1 MGRIRGVM
9 AAGMLVGLGVAQ
21 PSLAQQGGALS
32 ASGFTGWT
40 VTPTARLLPWGSAS
54 LAYDNQVVGAP
65 PSGLGSGGHNFV
77 AGFGLLPGLEVTGRI
92 AASTLQTNCYVEP
105 CGVRDLSANFKAGLA
120 LDSARR
126 WHAALGATDLG
137 GQATYFRSYYGV
149 LTYSPDPLDLSLGYA
164 RRRGTSGDPGAKT
177 LDGVFA
183 SAGYRPLSWLQ
194 THVEYSDRKAWA
206 GARLFAPAEWLPA
219 GWSAHVGAN
228 VRLHGDER
236 TARGWLSAGLNI
248 PLYKVPT
255 TTRQA
260 AATATAGSGAA
271 PLAPDTRTNM
281 ATATAAVPA
290 ARPARVREFSTAGLP
305 RSAPLT
311 TDLALAP
318 FPAAPA
324 SDRDTAGPVPGA
336 APVTDEQLRG
346 LAEALR
352 AKGFEDIAVGRLPGG
367 AVALRVNN
375 ATYNVNTADGLGV
388 ALGVVARRLGATR
401 ADYRLV
407 LTQRQTPIVGVSGR
421 ADCLAQWIAGEP
433 PACNPGRLQTPGTAS
448 VAALLDGTAWV
459 VDGAAPSWATPR
471 LALEPVLRSAVAT
484 EYGVFD
490 YSLGLRAT
498 VQQPLWRGA
507 WAEVSHVAPLHA
519 SSDYRGDGVFA
530 PSRWA
535 SVTDRA
541 LLHQVWRVPVE
552 RLWGADTRPAAS
564 RWGANAVTAHVA
576 AGRINDTYH
585 GAYGELRWEPGQGR
599 HRFAVEG
606 GRFERTTEFDRVLP
620 PHSRTL
626 IGSYRYAF
634 APTHTYLEASA
645 GQYLYND
652 TGVRVGIKQW
662 FHDVAVS
669 LYVRR
674 SKFDWERSGR
684 TYAGI
689 EISIPLTPRQD
700 MSPSAT
706 PVQVTGSPRWRY
718 GVETVVRQN
727 PNFVNTS
734 QGVTPGLAT
743 LDRTFNSDRAGTVYF
758 EENLPRIR
766 SAAGR

>member
-1 MGRIRGVM
+1 M
-9 AAGMLVGLGVAQ
+9 AAGVLVGLGAAQ
-21 PSLAQQGGALS
+21 PALAQQGGALS
-32 ASGFTGWT
+32 ASGFTGWS

-65 PSGLGSGGHNFV
+65 ASGFGSGGHNFV

-92 AASTLQTNCYVEP
+92 AASTLQTNCYIEP

-137 GQATYFRSYYGV
+137 GQATFFRSYYGV
-149 LTYSPDPLDLSLGYA
+149 LTYSPEQLDLSLGYA
-164 RRRGTSGDPGAKT
+164 RRRGAAVDPGART

-183 SAGYRPLSWLQ
+183 SAAYRPLSWLQ
-194 THVEYSDRKAWA
+194 AHVEYSDRKAWA

-236 TARGWLSAGLNI
+236 TARSWLSAGLNI

-255 TTRQA
+255 TRAAGTASVSAGASAMSPAPGTGTGTGVDA
-260 AATATAGSGAA
+260 AAA
-271 PLAPDTRTNM
+271 
-281 ATATAAVPA
+281 PA

-305 RSAPLT
+305 RSAPLN
-311 TDLALAP
+311 TDFALAP
-318 FPAAPA
+318 LPTGP
-324 SDRDTAGPVPGA
+324 DNEHGGTAGPGAVPGA

-367 AVALRVNN
+367 AVAVRVNN

-388 ALGVVARRLGATR
+388 ALGVVARRLGAAR

-407 LTQRQTPIVGVSGR
+407 LTQRQTPVVGVSGR

-448 VAALLDGTAWV
+448 VAALVDGAAWL

-471 LALEPVLRSAVAT
+471 LLLEPVLRSAIAT
-484 EYGVFD
+484 EYGAFD

-507 WAEVSHVAPLHA
+507 WAEVSHVAPLHS
-519 SSDYRGDGVFA
+519 SSDYRDNGVFA

-552 RLWGADTRPAAS
+552 RLWSAGARPAAS

-576 AGRINDTYH
+576 AGRINDAYR

-634 APTHTYLEASA
+634 APTHTYLEVSA

-674 SKFDWERSGR
+674 SKFEWEHSGR
-684 TYAGI
+684 SYAGI

-700 MSPSAT
+700 MSPNAA
-706 PVQVTGSPRWRY
+706 PIQVTGSPRWRY
-718 GVETVVRQN
+718 GVETVVRQS

-734 QGVTPGLAT
+734 QGVTPGVAT
-743 LDRTFNSDRAGTVYF
+743 LDRTFNSDRAGTAYF

-766 SAAGR
+766 SAANR